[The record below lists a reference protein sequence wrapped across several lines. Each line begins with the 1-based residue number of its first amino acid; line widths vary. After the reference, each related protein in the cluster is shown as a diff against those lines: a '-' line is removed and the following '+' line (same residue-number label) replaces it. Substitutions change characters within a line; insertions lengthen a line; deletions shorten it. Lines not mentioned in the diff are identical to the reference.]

1 MGVYVINCPPLTL
14 TRADILTDNIYPS
27 TSNHV
32 SSTTDLI
39 NEKSIPLPA
48 EQCTTHFEQYLT
60 QYQKPKNAELS
71 LLFPD
76 AVSVVSRYLKLP
88 TQLLLINSRHWLTAQ
103 LMLEQTIAQTL
114 STGYLLSYNQES
126 LFGRLSLGNDEQLNF
141 ATGQLEKYNQGALVL
156 NISPLLVEPSLWFK
170 LKAVL
175 QRGYL
180 QASDAV
186 NAEKIKQI
194 LPDLTQQTIN
204 TKIILVASRLQ
215 LEELIQIDPEYTQ
228 VSSLFCELASQV
240 PLTQD
245 SVNAI
250 VSYCHNL
257 TQRMNVEK
265 LDDDALSTL
274 LDFLAT
280 QCQHQKLLSFAPES
294 IEQALQY
301 ANLFTENNRISQQDL
316 IAYFNE
322 IEQAQSLARKYSEQ
336 SIIEG
341 QVNLQFTGENIGQI
355 NGLSVVELLGYPC
368 EFGEVFRISASDM
381 IGDGEI
387 IDVERKVELAGNIHA
402 KSTLIV
408 QGYLN
413 HFFSHVS
420 AFPYSCNLV
429 FEQSYQES
437 DGDSAS
443 LAILIAASSCYSQF
457 PVKQNIFVTG
467 SLDQHGNV
475 LAIGGINQKIESV
488 TRLFELELIT
498 EPVLI
503 VMPKANKI
511 NLTLNLN
518 TLALIESGKMII
530 HAISHCHQAYPLLL
544 NKTFEQVI
552 KTINL
557 RIDIA
562 AKEEMEDSTSSLF
575 SRLKDSI
582 FH

>member
-1 MGVYVINCPPLTL
+1 MINCPPFTL
-14 TRADILTDNIYPS
+14 TRAFDLTNNTSSLTS
-27 TSNHV
+27 TGASSNKNHM
-32 SSTTDLI
+32 SEQT
-39 NEKSIPLPA
+39 IPLTA
-48 EQCTTHFEQYLT
+48 LQCTTNFEHYLSQYK
-60 QYQKPKNAELS
+60 KPKSGELS
-71 LLFPD
+71 QLFPD
-76 AVSVVSRYLKLP
+76 AVSIVSHYLQLP
-88 TQLLLINSRHWLTAQ
+88 TPLLLINSRHWLSAEQMLKQVIPTA
-103 LMLEQTIAQTL
+103 L
-114 STGYLLSYNQES
+114 SAHYLLSYNQER
-126 LFGRLSLGNDEQLNF
+126 LFGRLSLINNDQLDF
-141 ATGQLEKYNQGALVL
+141 ADGQLKKSNNGVLVL
-156 NISPLLVEPSLWFK
+156 NISPLLVDPALWFM
-170 LKAVL
+170 LKSVL

-194 LPDLTQQTIN
+194 LPDLSTQTIN
-204 TKIILVASRLQ
+204 TKVILVASRLQ
-215 LEELIQIDPEYTQ
+215 LEELIQIDPEYSQ
-228 VSSLFCELASQV
+228 VSSLFCELANQV
-240 PLTQD
+240 PATQNSVD
-245 SVNAI
+245 SI

-257 TQRMNVEK
+257 TNELGLDK
-265 LDDDALSTL
+265 LNDEALSTL
-274 LDFLAT
+274 LNFLSI
-280 QCQHQKLLSFAPES
+280 QCEHQQQLLFSPEL
-294 IEQALQY
+294 IKQALQY
-301 ANLFTENNRISQQDL
+301 ANLFTDNKQVTKLDL
-316 IAYFNE
+316 VAYFDE
-322 IEQAQSLARKYSEQ
+322 IDQAQSLARKYSEQ
-336 SIIEG
+336 SLLEG
-341 QVNLQFTGENIGQI
+341 QVNLQLSGENIGQI

-413 HFFSHVS
+413 HFFSHIS

-443 LAILIAASSCYSQF
+443 LAILLAVSSCYAQF

-488 TRLFELELIT
+488 SRLFELGLLK

-503 VMPKANKI
+503 VMPKANQI

-518 TLALIESGKMII
+518 TLALIESGKINI
-530 HAISHCHQAYPLLL
+530 HAISHCHQAFPLLL
-544 NKTFEQVI
+544 GKTFEQVI
-552 KTINL
+552 KAINV
-557 RIDIA
+557 RIEIA
-562 AKEEMEDSTSSLF
+562 AKEEMEESSGNLF

>member
-1 MGVYVINCPPLTL
+1 MRGYVINCPPLTL

-27 TSNHV
+27 TSNQV
-32 SSTTDLI
+32 SSTIDPI
-39 NEKSIPLPA
+39 SEKIIPLTA
-48 EQCTTHFEQYLT
+48 AQCTTHFGQFLT

-76 AVSVVSRYLKLP
+76 AVSVVSRYLKLS
-88 TQLLLINSRHWLTAQ
+88 TQLLLINSRHWLTAK
-103 LMLEQTIAQTL
+103 LMLEQTIEQTL
-114 STGYLLSYNQES
+114 PTGYLLSYNQES
-126 LFGRLSLGNDEQLNF
+126 LFGRLSLGNDEQLSF
-141 ATGQLEKYNQGALVL
+141 STGQLEKYNQGALVL
-156 NISPLLVEPSLWFK
+156 NISPLLVEPNLWFK

-186 NAEKIKQI
+186 NAEKIKQE
-194 LPDLTQQTIN
+194 LPDFAQHTIN
-204 TKIILVASRLQ
+204 TKIILVASRFQ

-240 PLTQD
+240 PVTQD

-257 TQRMNVEK
+257 TERMGVEK
-265 LDDDALSTL
+265 LDEDALSTL
-274 LDFLAT
+274 LHSLAT
-280 QCQHQKLLSFAPES
+280 ECQHQELLSFAPES
-294 IEQALQY
+294 IKQALEY
-301 ANLFTENNRISQQDL
+301 ANLLTENNKISQQDL
-316 IAYFNE
+316 IAYFHE

-413 HFFSHVS
+413 HFFSHIS

-488 TRLFELELIT
+488 TRLFELGLIT
-498 EPVLI
+498 EPVSI
-503 VMPKANKI
+503 VMPKANQI

-518 TLALIESGKMII
+518 TLALIESGKII
-530 HAISHCHQAYPLLL
+530 IQAVSHCHQAYPILLE
-544 NKTFEQVI
+544 KTFEEVI

-562 AKEEMEDSTSSLF
+562 AKEEMEDSSSSLF

>member
-1 MGVYVINCPPLTL
+1 MINCPPLTL
-14 TRADILTDNIYPS
+14 TRADILTDNISPLI
-27 TSNHV
+27 
-32 SSTTDLI
+32 SSDASSATDPI
-39 NEKSIPLPA
+39 IEKTIPLTVQ
-48 EQCTTHFEQYLT
+48 QCTTHFDQYLT
-60 QYQKPKNAELS
+60 QYQKPEKAELS

-88 TQLLLINSRHWLTAQ
+88 TQLLLINSRHWLSAKQ
-103 LMLEQTIAQTL
+103 LLEQTIAPTL
-114 STGYLLSYNQES
+114 PTSYLLSYNQES
-126 LFGRLSLGNDEQLNF
+126 LFGRLSLGNDGQLNF
-141 ATGQLEKYNQGALVL
+141 ADGHLSKYNQGILVL
-156 NISPLLVEPSLWFK
+156 NISPLLVEPNLWFK
-170 LKAVL
+170 LKSVL
-175 QRGYL
+175 QRGHL

-186 NAEKIKQI
+186 NAEKIKQA

-204 TKIILVASRLQ
+204 TKIILVASRFQ
-215 LEELIQIDPEYTQ
+215 LEELIQIDPEYSQ

-240 PLTQD
+240 PVSQE
-245 SVNAI
+245 SINAI

-257 TQRMNVEK
+257 TEQLAIEK
-265 LDDDALSTL
+265 LDNDTLSTL
-274 LDFLAT
+274 LHFLAA

-294 IEQALQY
+294 IQQALQY
-301 ANLFTENNRISQQDL
+301 ANLFNDNNKINQQDL

-322 IEQAQSLARKYSEQ
+322 IDQAQSLARKYSEQ
-336 SIIEG
+336 SLLEG
-341 QVNLQFTGENIGQI
+341 QVNLQLTGENIGQI

-413 HFFSHVS
+413 HFFSHVT

-457 PVKQNIFVTG
+457 AVKQNIFVTG

-488 TRLFELELIT
+488 TRLFDLGLIT

-503 VMPKANKI
+503 VMPKANQI
-511 NLTLNLN
+511 NLTLNLK
-518 TLALIESGKMII
+518 TLALIESGKMMI
-530 HAISHCHQAYPLLL
+530 HTVSHCHQAYPLLL
-544 NKTFEQVI
+544 DKTFEQVI
-552 KTINL
+552 KAINL

-562 AKEEMEDSTSSLF
+562 AKEEMEDNTSSLF
-575 SRLKDSI
+575 SRIKDSI

>member
-1 MGVYVINCPPLTL
+1 MINCPPLTL
-14 TRADILTDNIYPS
+14 TRADILTNNIYPS
-27 TSNHV
+27 TSNDD
-32 SSTTDLI
+32 SSAI
-39 NEKSIPLPA
+39 NSISEKTIPLTA
-48 EQCTTHFEQYLT
+48 QQCTTHFEQYLAA
-60 QYQKPKNAELS
+60 YQKPKSAELA

-88 TQLLLINSRHWLTAQ
+88 TPLLLVNSRHWLSAQ
-103 LMLEQTIAQTL
+103 KMLEQTIADTL
-114 STGYLLSYNQES
+114 PTGYLLSYNQES
-126 LFGRLSLGNDEQLNF
+126 LFGRLSLEND
-141 ATGQLEKYNQGALVL
+141 GQLDFTDGYLTQYNQGVLVL
-156 NISPLLVEPSLWFK
+156 NISPLLVEPGLWFK
-170 LKAVL
+170 LKSVL
-175 QRGYL
+175 QRGHL

-186 NAEKIKQI
+186 NAEKIKQV
-194 LPDLTQQTIN
+194 LPDLTKQLIN
-204 TKIILVASRLQ
+204 TKIILVANRLQ
-215 LEELIQIDPEYTQ
+215 LEELIQIDPEYSQ

-240 PLTQD
+240 PVSQSSID
-245 SVNAI
+245 AI

-257 TQRMNVEK
+257 TNQLG
-265 LDDDALSTL
+265 LDNLDNNALSTL
-274 LDFLAT
+274 LNFLAT
-280 QCQHQKLLSFAPES
+280 ECQHQNQLLFAPES
-294 IEQALQY
+294 ILHTLQY
-301 ANLFTENNRISQQDL
+301 ANLFSDNNKISQDDL
-316 IAYFNE
+316 NSYFDE
-322 IEQAQSLARKYSEQ
+322 VDQAQSLARKYSEQ
-336 SIIEG
+336 SLIEG
-341 QVNLQFTGENIGQI
+341 QVNLQLTGENIGQI

-488 TRLFELELIT
+488 TRLFELGLIT
-498 EPVLI
+498 DTVLI
-503 VMPKANKI
+503 VMPKANQI
-511 NLTLNLN
+511 NLTLNSS
-518 TLALIESGKMII
+518 TLALIEAGKIEI
-530 HAISHCHQAYPLLL
+530 HTISHCHQAYPLLL
-544 NKTFEQVI
+544 DKTFDEVI
-552 KTINL
+552 KAINL

-562 AKEEMEDSTSSLF
+562 AKEEMEESASSLF
-575 SRLKDSI
+575 SRIKYSI